1 MMSRYDHIFKLTL
14 VLCLLMAGVFQQLRA
29 QEMDTV
35 TTLVEEPVTEVVDP
49 ADLPEDDRFPL
60 FALDLVLDYGKLLT
74 LPFDFETKFDGAV
87 NVILFRR
94 IVFAGEFGYGR
105 LTPNNSFENFQSYR
119 SEGTY
124 YRIGLDYKMEF
135 NPTTYYYLG
144 ARYAMSQF
152 EDEGVFVVGSDLW
165 NNFEGSFG
173 TRHMNADWFEVIIGS
188 ESAMKN
194 LKGAYLGFYFRVR
207 IMRSYDRRS
216 PIDVYSIPGYGRTFD
231 RSIPAVNLYLRYR
244 LIKG

>member
-1 MMSRYDHIFKLTL
+1 MFWLM
-14 VLCLLMAGVFQQLRA
+14 MAGVFEPLRA

-35 TTLVEEPVTEVVDP
+35 TTVVESQVSEVVDP
-49 ADLPEDDRFPL
+49 SDLPEDDRFPL
-60 FALDLVLDYGKLLT
+60 FAVDLVLDYGKLLT
-74 LPFDFETKFDGAV
+74 LPFDFETKFDGSV
-87 NVILFRR
+87 NIVLFRR

-152 EDEGVFVVGSDLW
+152 EDEGVFLVGSDLW
-165 NNFEGSFG
+165 NNFAGSFG
-173 TRHMNADWFEVIIGS
+173 SRNMNADWFEVILGS
-188 ESAMKN
+188 ESAMRK
-194 LKGAYLGFYFRVR
+194 LPGAYLGFYFRVR

-231 RSIPAVNLYLRYR
+231 RSIPALNLYLRYR